1 MGNEG
6 WGWAASLLAAAA
18 MHAAIVAGVGLQAGR
33 GAPMPQRLLA
43 VEVAL
48 AAPLPEA
55 PPAAPQA
62 APAPAA
68 PADAPAAEPEATQ
81 HPAPSPAPV
90 ADAAATALP
99 VALAPAPAPVP
110 APAHV
115 KPRPLYDPAPQYPAV
130 ARRRGEQGTVRCL
143 VTVDAAGRVETAAVL
158 ASSGS
163 PALDRAALEAV
174 TRTPF
179 APARAGEEAVRGEL
193 VVAVRFQLR

>member
-1 MGNEG
+1 
-6 WGWAASLLAAAA
+6 
-18 MHAAIVAGVGLQAGR
+18 
-33 GAPMPQRLLA
+33 MPQRLLA

-90 ADAAATALP
+90 AEAAAAPAALP
-99 VALAPAPAPVP
+99 VAFAPAPAPVH

-143 VTVDAAGRVETAAVL
+143 VTVDAAGRVEAAAVL